1 MPHPLLRRAVDLS
14 DWDLEPVAEVWV
26 DSSAE
31 PKTVIGAG
39 ELSADVVPNL
49 LSTVMNVARKGCE
62 SLTVDLRAMI
72 ATDSGVIG
80 ELRRRLAEL
89 DEPTR
94 IMVLAGDGFSRREG
108 P

>member
-14 DWDLEPVAEVWV
+14 DWDLDPVAEVWV

-31 PKTVIGAG
+31 PKKVIGAG
-39 ELSADVVPNL
+39 QLSADVVPSL
-49 LSTVMNVARKGCE
+49 LSTVIAVARKGCE

-72 ATDSGVIG
+72 ATDARVIRDF
-80 ELRRRLAEL
+80 RRALAEL

-94 IMVLAGDGFSRREG
+94 IMVLAGDTF
-108 P
+108 